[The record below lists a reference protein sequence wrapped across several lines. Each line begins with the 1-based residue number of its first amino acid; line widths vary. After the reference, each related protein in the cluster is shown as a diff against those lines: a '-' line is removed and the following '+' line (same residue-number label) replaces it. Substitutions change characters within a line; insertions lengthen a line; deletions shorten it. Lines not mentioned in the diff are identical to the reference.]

1 MTSGI
6 KHKPGSFRNNG
17 NTLRYNINNTRATN
31 FTMYF
36 SITKIGTYIEK
47 TSHSFLAYFL
57 LSDMVGK

>member
-1 MTSGI
+1 MASGI
-6 KHKPGSFRNNG
+6 KHKPGSFTNNG
-17 NTLRYNINNTRATN
+17 NTLRYNINYTRVTN

-36 SITKIGTYIEK
+36 SITGTYIEK

>member
-17 NTLRYNINNTRATN
+17 NTLRYNINYTRATN

-36 SITKIGTYIEK
+36 PLPNRNIEDA
-47 TSHSFLAYFL
+47 SHSLLANFL
-57 LSDMVGK
+57 LSDMVSK